1 MARIPKLDSAGRFLA
16 ADVNAQ
22 IDARTKA
29 TMRADLPALAEELG
43 IGGGDADSMAQV
55 MGGYLVVSG
64 TAPTET
70 ERNGLPVIWI
80 DATVT
85 RDPGAWQA
93 TAPTFQGTVGTYTIP
108 QDEGAL
114 YLVGGTV
121 KASGAH
127 RVTPPVTVTVTA
139 QARAGYTLAGTTS
152 WTYAFEPKPL
162 DLAPLGALITADAP
176 SHYVTLKS
184 GDYADKG
191 SAPLTWTA
199 DAGVTQGKWGA
210 KVAGPGAQV
219 VSQTASNIGIAGGLT
234 AFTVEVVAAHTDIT
248 TLVAHQDDFQLGT
261 QESKAY
267 DTAGRVMRYTP
278 VPASQVTH
286 YAAVLDAG
294 TLTIYRNGAPVG
306 SSVFTETRH
315 VTYPV
320 KLGLRGAAEIA
331 HVAIYRGKALSAAR
345 IAEHAKAVTG

>member
-22 IDARTKA
+22 IDARAKA

-64 TAPTET
+64 TAPVET

-80 DATVT
+80 DSTVT

-121 KASGAH
+121 KASGTH

-139 QARAGYTLAGTTS
+139 QARAGYALTGTTS

-184 GDYADKG
+184 GDYTDKG

-210 KVAGPGAQV
+210 TVAGPGAQV
-219 VSQTASNIGIAGGLT
+219 VSQTASNIGVAGGLT
-234 AFTVEVVAAHTDIT
+234 AFTVELVAAHTLGGV
-248 TLVAHQDDFQLGT
+248 LVAQVDDFQLGT
-261 QESKAY
+261 VESKAY
-267 DTAGRVMRYTP
+267 DTATRSVKYTS
-278 VPASQVTH
+278 VPPSQVTH

-294 TLTIYRNGAPVG
+294 TFTIYRNGAPVG
-306 SSVFTETRH
+306 SSVFTETRK

-320 KLGLRGAAEIA
+320 TIGLRGAAEIA